1 MNQVNL
7 MGRLTKDPEI
17 TELSGGIKL
26 AKTTIAITRRFDN
39 SKTDFIPLVFW
50 RNQAEYIENYG
61 RKGIRV
67 LITGRLEIN
76 QIGEKENYKTFT
88 QVIVENIDIINDT
101 KQKEEL
107 DTSIPA
113 ALKRQEKEIEE
124 STNKP
129 TNETAVPWELEL

>member
-17 TELSGGIKL
+17 TDLSNGIKL

-50 RNQAEYIENYG
+50 RNQAEYVENYCK
-61 RKGIRV
+61 KGTKV

-76 QIGEKENYKTFT
+76 QIGEKENYKIFT
-88 QVIVENIDIINDT
+88 QVVVENVDIINES
-101 KQKEEL
+101 KPKEEL
-107 DTSIPA
+107 DLSKEA
-113 ALKRQEKEIEE
+113 AIERQKQTIEE
-124 STNKP
+124 SKQNDRTQD
-129 TNETAVPWELEL
+129 VPWELEL